1 MVPQFI
7 INYFVV
13 FALVVLRI
21 GVPLAV
27 AIAVGRWL
35 ERKLRPQ
42 DAKEIGGRRGARIIQ
57 FPGLKSASGMMRE
70 AHCWD
75 VKQCDPAVRAECPA
89 YRRPELPCWLAAQ
102 AAEGKFRDKCSTC
115 DLYWRRHAMA

>member
-7 INYFVV
+7 VNYFVV
-13 FALVVLRI
+13 LALVLLRV
-21 GVPLAV
+21 GVPLAL

-42 DAKEIGGRRGARIIQ
+42 DAKEMEGRKGARIIQ

-75 VKQCDPAVRAECPA
+75 VKECDPAVRAECPA

-115 DLYWRRHAMA
+115 DLYRRRHAMA

>member
-1 MVPQFI
+1 MLPQFI

-13 FALVVLRI
+13 FALFVLRI
-21 GVPLAV
+21 GVPLAL

-42 DAKEIGGRRGARIIQ
+42 DAKEAGGRKGARIIQ
-57 FPGLKSASGMMRE
+57 FPGLKSASGIVRE

-75 VKQCDPAVRAECPA
+75 VKQCDPALRAQCPA

-115 DLYWRRHAMA
+115 DLYRRRHALA